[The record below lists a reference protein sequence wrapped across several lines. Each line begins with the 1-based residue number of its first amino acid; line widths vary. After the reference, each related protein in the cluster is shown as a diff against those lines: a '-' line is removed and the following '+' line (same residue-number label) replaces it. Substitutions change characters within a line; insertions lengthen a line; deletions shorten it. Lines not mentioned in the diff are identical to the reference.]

1 MTSINQKNQIVESL
15 DSLDQDQT
23 KKVLDYITSMIHS
36 SSRDDKRIK
45 REALRQIRQALGNSR
60 TLNPTF

>member
-1 MTSINQKNQIVESL
+1 MTSINQKHQILESL

-23 KKVLDYITSMIHS
+23 KKVLDYITSMIQY
-36 SSRDDKRIK
+36 SSRDDQRVK

-60 TLNPTF
+60 KLNLSF